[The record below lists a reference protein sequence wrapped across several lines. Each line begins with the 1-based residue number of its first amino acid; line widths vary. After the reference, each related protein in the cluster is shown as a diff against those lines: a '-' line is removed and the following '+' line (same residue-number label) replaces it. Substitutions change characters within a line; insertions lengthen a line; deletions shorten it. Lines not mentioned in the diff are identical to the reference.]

1 MYSLAARIDR
11 CILKFTGYRTTMDSN
26 QNTQENDTLT
36 AVREIRVGHWTDA
49 NAATGCTVVLMPDF
63 GAVAGVEVRGAAP
76 GTRETDLLR
85 PGTLVQRIHAIVLGG
100 GSAFGL
106 AAADGVMRFLENAGV
121 GFPVRSGVV
130 PIVPAAIIFDLP
142 IGRSDVRPGP
152 DQGHAA
158 AVSAST
164 QPVLQGSVGGGT
176 GATVA
181 KALGAEGSLKGGTG
195 SAARGLPG
203 GYTMAALMIVNAFGD
218 IVDPE
223 SARVLAAPRS
233 RDGVGFEDSRE
244 ILWRESDPRNAPG
257 FTAAQPVEQTN
268 TTIGIVATDAPLTVE
283 QANRIAIMAHSGI
296 ARTVRPSYGMG
307 DGDTLFVVSTAP
319 VEAAPDETLN
329 LTAVGAAA
337 AWTVERAVLN
347 GITNATGLAG
357 IPAVSEL

>member
-1 MYSLAARIDR
+1 
-11 CILKFTGYRTTMDSN
+11 MDSN
-26 QNTQENDTLT
+26 QNTQANDTLT
-36 AVREIRVGHWTDA
+36 AVPGIRVGHWTDA
-49 NAATGCTVVLMPDF
+49 DAATGCTVVLMPDF
-63 GAVAGVEVRGAAP
+63 GAIAGVEVRGAAP

-85 PGTLVQRIHAIVLGG
+85 PGTLVQRVHAIVLGG

-106 AAADGVMRFLENAGV
+106 AAADGIMRFLENAGV

-142 IGRSDVRPGP
+142 VGRSDVRPGP

-158 AVSAST
+158 AVSASA

-181 KALGAEGSLKGGTG
+181 KILGPDGALKGGTG
-195 SAARGLPG
+195 SAARGVPG
-203 GYTMAALMIVNAFGD
+203 GYTIAALMVVNAFGD

-223 SARVLAAPRS
+223 SAHVLAAPRS
-233 RDGVGFEDSRE
+233 QDGHGFEDSRE
-244 ILWRESDPRNAPG
+244 VLLREDGAGNARSSVAVRPD
-257 FTAAQPVEQTN
+257 EQTN

-283 QANRIAIMAHSGI
+283 HANRIAIMAHSGI

-307 DGDTLFVVSTAP
+307 DGDTLFVVSTAAVDAP
-319 VEAAPDETLN
+319 PDETLN
-329 LTAVGAAA
+329 LTAIGAAA
-337 AWTVERAVLN
+337 AWTVERAVLA

-357 IPAVSEL
+357 IPATAEL